1 MHQALTPDVSAIQRR
16 TVRLLFFTQAIAGVG
31 IAVGGS
37 VGALLAADIAGVGL
51 SGAAQSANVVGAAL
65 FAVPAAAIVERR
77 GRRPSLAAG
86 YALAAVGAL
95 LVVVAAARDS
105 VPVLFAGLFLFGGAS
120 AAGYQARYAAVDLAT
135 DALRGRHLS
144 LVVWATTLGAVV
156 GPSLAAPAGEALNHF
171 GVPMLA
177 GPFFFS
183 ALLFLLST
191 VVLLLL
197 LRPDPAVVARAMV
210 EAPLAAGGGVGAALP
225 VVLSRPSARLG
236 VAAMAAGHVVMV
248 GVMTMTP
255 VHIRSAGHD
264 AAHTLR
270 LVGLVLS
277 AHIAGMFAFAPVFGW
292 LTDRIGRRPVV
303 GIGILLL
310 LLACGVAGTAGH
322 DPAQLAAGLTLVG
335 LGWSAAMV
343 AGSTLLSEGV
353 PAELR
358 ASAQGL
364 SDLTMGLAGATAGA
378 LSGVVVEHWG
388 YPTLTLLAALATAPL
403 VVLLL
408 GGIATN
414 TAPPGPPRRGSQPEP
429 QAIGDSQAA

>member
-1 MHQALTPDVSAIQRR
+1 VTPDVAAIQRR
-16 TVRLLFFTQAIAGVG
+16 TVRLLFLTQVIAGVG

-37 VGALLAADIAGVGL
+37 VGALLAADLAGVGL
-51 SGAAQSANVVGAAL
+51 SGVAQSANVVGAAL

-77 GRRPSLAAG
+77 GRRPSLAAL
-86 YALAAVGAL
+86 YAIAAVGAL
-95 LVVVAAARDS
+95 LVVAAAMRNS
-105 VPVLFAGLFLFGGAS
+105 VPLLFAGLFLFGCAS

-144 LVVWATTLGAVV
+144 LVVWATTVGAVV
-156 GPSLAAPAGEALNHF
+156 GPSLAAPSGAALGHY
-171 GVPMLA
+171 GVPTMA
-177 GPFFFS
+177 APFFFS
-183 ALLFLLST
+183 AVLFMLAALG
-191 VVLLLL
+191 LLLL
-197 LRPDPAVVARAMV
+197 LRPDPAVVARGMADV
-210 EAPLAAGGGVGAALP
+210 PGAAGAGRRGVGAALP
-225 VVLSRPSARLG
+225 VVLSGSSARLG
-236 VAAMAAGHVVMV
+236 VGAMAIGHVVMV

-270 LVGLVLS
+270 LVGIVLS
-277 AHIAGMFAFAPVFGW
+277 AHIAGMFALAPVFGW

-310 LLACGVAGTAGH
+310 LLACGLAATAGH
-322 DPAQLAAGLTLVG
+322 DPARLTAGLTLVG
-335 LGWSAAMV
+335 MGWSASMV

-388 YPTLTLLAALATAPL
+388 YATLALLAALATAPL
-403 VVLLL
+403 IMLLL
-408 GGIATN
+408 AVR
-414 TAPPGPPRRGSQPEP
+414 GPNAS
-429 QAIGDSQAA
+429 S